1 MQEKDKEAID
11 VFLAQGGKSS
21 GSVKVQKGDLD
32 GAMADYDEGIG
43 LDPKYSTAYQGR
55 GLVKSQKRDNDGAFA
70 DFNEAIRLEPKSA
83 AAHVG
88 RGWVSYSKGEKDRA
102 IIDYDQAIELDPK
115 FALAYTDRA
124 LAKFS
129 KRDYEGAAMDLSQLI
144 VLDPNN
150 AQAYVDRAII
160 KLIGRD
166 FDRAIADYGE
176 AVRLDA
182 KLAYPRFYIWLIRFQ
197 QQRMTQANE
206 ELAAYLDKGQ
216 ACLEGIG
223 PQKLQPFSWVG
234 LPRLTFWPLPVRQTI
249 RRTAISIVKPGITQ
263 V

>member
-1 MQEKDKEAID
+1 VRLGDKY
-11 VFLAQGGKSS
+11 K
-21 GSVKVQKGDLD
+21 
-32 GAMADYDEGIG
+32 GIG

-55 GLVKSQKRDNDGAFA
+55 GLMKSQKGDNDGAFA

-150 AQAYVDRAII
+150 AQAYVDRATIE
-160 KLIGRD
+160 LIARD

-176 AVRLDA
+176 TVRLDA

-197 QQRMTQANE
+197 QQRTAQANE
-206 ELAAYLDKGQ
+206 ELAAYLDKGTGLSGGDWTTKVGTFLLGRITE
-216 ACLEGIG
+216 ADFLAAASS
-223 PQKLQPFSWVG
+223 PDNQKDRNQHCEAWYYAG
-234 LPRLTFWPLPVRQTI
+234 MKRLFAGDKK
-249 RRTAISIVKPGITQ
+249 TAGVC
-263 V
+263 